1 MLPLIAL
8 FFSSLVLLPL
18 LCALVAGD
26 IVATEDGNQT
36 LKTVLTRST
45 SRLRLLGAK
54 MAATAT
60 YVLVLLVLFGVSGTV
75 IGAVA
80 GGAEPVPL
88 GGVPLGA
95 TGFTLGVQEIS
106 VPSMLGRLALAVAI
120 YAGPLL
126 AVSAW
131 GFALSTLTRNS
142 GGAIVGML
150 VFSFANQIIGFL
162 PGIPETVTRWLL
174 TDQFTAWQTVL
185 GTTHR
190 HRPDLAR
197 AAGQRAVRRA
207 AAARQ
212 RLGLRA
218 PRRPGL
224 IPSAAQQ
231 PADAVGQP
239 HVVEARVAVGVPD
252 RPALDVPRR
261 LGHREGALG
270 GGVVRP
276 RSGQRLVEVGRP
288 RRGSLR
294 SRMSK
299 TRRPDRIIE
308 QATTFGSCRGGTEQ

>member
-1 MLPLIAL
+1 M
-8 FFSSLVLLPL
+8 
-18 LCALVAGD
+18 
-26 IVATEDGNQT
+26 ATEDGNQT

-60 YVLVLLVLFGVSGTV
+60 YVLALLVLFGVSGTV

-106 VPSMLGRLALAVAI
+106 VPSMLGRLALAVGI

-185 GTTHR
+185 GTSIDTEPIWHA
-190 HRPDLAR
+190 LL
-197 AAGQRAVRRA
+197 VSV
-207 AAARQ
+207 
-212 RLGLRA
+212 LY
-218 PRRPGL
+218 
-224 IPSAAQQ
+224 
-231 PADAVGQP
+231 
-239 HVVEARVAVGVPD
+239 GVPPLLVSAWAFA
-252 RPALDVPRR
+252 RRDV
-261 LGHREGALG
+261 
-270 GGVVRP
+270 
-276 RSGQRLVEVGRP
+276 LV
-288 RRGSLR
+288 
-294 SRMSK
+294 
-299 TRRPDRIIE
+299 
-308 QATTFGSCRGGTEQ
+308 